1 MTNPTSIRFD
11 ASRAGDF
18 SLMVNVGDRLS
29 ESGCTQVQVSGTGAL
44 TVSHHGREHEQK
56 AQEPI
61 HGEFAREQVADLF
74 GTASQIDWEGKFP
87 GRPGIPDEAIVEWTL
102 RDGAD
107 RELRRKA
114 WLRDVE
120 KDAVMSRALK
130 LLRAEVDRLSQ
141 GRLFL

>member
-1 MTNPTSIRFD
+1 MTNLTPIRFD

-29 ESGCTQVQVSGTGAL
+29 ESGCTQVQVTGTGAL
-44 TVSHHGREHEQK
+44 TISHQGRDHEHK

-61 HGEFAREQVADLF
+61 HGELAGQVAELF
-74 GTASQIDWEGKFP
+74 ATASQINWEGKFP

-102 RDGAD
+102 RDGANHEF
-107 RELRRKA
+107 RCKS

-130 LLRAEVDRLSQ
+130 LLRAEVDRLSK
-141 GRLFL
+141 GKLFL